1 MFFVH
6 DITDLVYCEIH
17 LFAKDHIVRFA
28 LCVQHLVL
36 SISIIQTSQAIFG
49 ENLLW
54 WKPRMK
60 EVEYHHFMKH
70 YSIFC
75 IVKCYVEI
83 SCNLSIVN

>member
-6 DITDLVYCEIH
+6 DTTDLVYCEIH

-28 LCVQHLVL
+28 LRVQHLVL
-36 SISIIQTSQAIFG
+36 SINIIQTSQAIFG

-60 EVEYHHFMKH
+60 EVEYHHF
-70 YSIFC
+70 YETLQ
-75 IVKCYVEI
+75 YVLY
-83 SCNLSIVN
+83 CQMLCRNNL